1 MIGVLQILKNTT
13 ASRRGSNGGSN
24 NAE

>member
-1 MIGVLQILKNTT
+1 MIGVSQILKNTT